1 MIAKHTPGPWVAEES
16 EIFAAAG
23 DAVRIAET
31 VPLADDP
38 QDVPG
43 FGRTEL
49 ANARL
54 IAAAPDLLER
64 LQAIIDW
71 ADFALSRPNEFNSHG
86 ARNLDGPVFDAARE
100 LLATLTAADQS
111 PGEEIEQ

>member
-1 MIAKHTPGPWVAEES
+1 MTVKHTPGPWVAEES

-54 IAAAPDLLER
+54 IAAAPELLKALHEAAGFIER
-64 LQAIIDW
+64 YEQPIE
-71 ADFALSRPNEFNSHG
+71 S
-86 ARNLDGPVFDAARE
+86 AARSYWLRVRDVTSAAIAKAE
-100 LLATLTAADQS
+100 ATSGTKA
-111 PGEEIEQ
+111 GTEQ

>member
-1 MIAKHTPGPWVAEES
+1 MTTQQKASHTPGPWLAEES

-54 IAAAPDLLER
+54 IAAAPTLLE
-64 LQAIIDW
+64 
-71 ADFALSRPNEFNSHG
+71 ALKE
-86 ARNLDGPVFDAARE
+86 ARE
-100 LLATLTAADQS
+100 MVLSWAAYAGDYFREKHSLADDVARLDAVIAKAEPQS
-111 PGEEIEQ
+111 